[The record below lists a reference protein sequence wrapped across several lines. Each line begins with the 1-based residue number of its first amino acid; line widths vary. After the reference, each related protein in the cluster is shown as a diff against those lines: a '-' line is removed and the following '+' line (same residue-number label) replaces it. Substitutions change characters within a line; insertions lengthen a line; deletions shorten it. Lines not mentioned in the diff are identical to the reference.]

1 MPKIKPLDENY
12 DGPLKRFLTNK
23 FYLNTHMTLTDNTHL
38 EIENVKKIVEY
49 NDIYI
54 KVKTSNMMVAVW
66 GEKLSVSD
74 YNVDGIVID
83 GVFSSIEFL
92 KE

>member
-54 KVKTSNMMVAVW
+54 KVKTSNMTVAVW